1 MMRLLRVAVALPAL
15 LASPSVFAE
24 AESEPG
30 TVKQE
35 RTTATPIELV
45 RTLQAMQDQIAAGS
59 TDAHI
64 AQRALLAHI
73 DNQLMQQD
81 QAVWQETKNVRAA
94 VVFVLSGGRPSI
106 LRRLASIDSLDKK
119 DSVLVKG
126 ALAYVEGR
134 EVEAKRIL
142 NEVDIHLLPPIL
154 AGQIALVQSALI
166 VRDDPAKAVDLLDY
180 VRLQLPGTLVE
191 EAALR
196 REIFVVSQMKD
207 ANKFEALSRQY
218 LHRFRRSVYGGNFR
232 QRFAAALTRLEFA
245 KDEVKFSRLVSMLNE
260 LEPEGQR
267 ELYLLVA
274 RAALDQGQT
283 KAAILAADKAYD
295 MATADKVSAERAKL
309 YKAAASIVTVK
320 GFETAFEELQRI
332 NKASLPSNDA
342 ALLDTALSTASQIRR
357 GFESAKEEAAKARPV
372 ASAKEPPEAKYS
384 LPSISRA
391 QEAIGRV
398 DALFRKETR

>member
-1 MMRLLRVAVALPAL
+1 MRLLRVAVATPVLLLAAPAL
-15 LASPSVFAE
+15 AE
-24 AESEPG
+24 QRTEAAR
-30 TVKQE
+30 QE

-45 RTLQAMQDQIAAGS
+45 RTLQAMQDQIAGGS

-73 DNQLMQQD
+73 DGQLMEQEMQ
-81 QAVWQETKNVRAA
+81 VWRESKNVRAA

-106 LRRLASIDSLDKK
+106 LRKIVSLDTLEKS
-119 DSVLVKG
+119 DEALVKG

-134 EVEAKRIL
+134 EAEARRIL
-142 NEVDIHLLPPIL
+142 NEVDVHLLPPVL
-154 AGQIALVQSALI
+154 SGQIALVQSALI
-166 VRDDPAKAVDLLDY
+166 VRDDPAKAVALLDY

-196 REIFVVSQMKD
+196 REIFVVSQLKD
-207 ANKFEALSRQY
+207 VNKFEALARQY

-245 KDEVKFSRLVSMLNE
+245 KDETKFARLVSMLSE

-274 RAALDQGQT
+274 RAAIDQGQT
-283 KAAILAADKAYD
+283 KAAILASEKAYE
-295 MATADKVSAERAKL
+295 MAATDKVGATRARL

-320 GFETAFEELQRI
+320 GFDSGFEELQKI
-332 NKASLPSNDA
+332 DKGSLPPNDA
-342 ALLDTALSTASQIRR
+342 VLLDTALTTASQIRK
-357 GFESAKEEAAKARPV
+357 GFERPEKNAAKAQPSPSSSEV
-372 ASAKEPPEAKYS
+372 PEVKYS

-398 DALFRKETR
+398 DALFRKEDR

>member
-1 MMRLLRVAVALPAL
+1 MRLLRVVAALPVLLVAEPAL
-15 LASPSVFAE
+15 AE
-24 AESEPG
+24 AEPAAA
-30 TVKQE
+30 KQE
-35 RTTATPIELV
+35 KGAATPIELV

-64 AQRALLAHI
+64 AQRALLTHI
-73 DNQLMQQD
+73 DSQLMQQD
-81 QAVWQETKNVRAA
+81 QNAWQESKNVRAA

-106 LRRLASIDSLDKK
+106 LRKLASSGALEKK
-119 DSVLVKG
+119 DEILVKG

-134 EVEAKRIL
+134 EAEAKRIL

-166 VRDDPAKAVDLLDY
+166 VRDDPAKAVALLDY

-196 REIFVVSQMKD
+196 REIFVVSQLKD
-207 ANKFEALSRQY
+207 VRKFEALSRQY

-245 KDEVKFSRLVSMLNE
+245 KDEEKFSRLISMLSE

-267 ELYLLVA
+267 ELYLLIA
-274 RAALDQGQT
+274 RAAIDQGQT
-283 KAAILAADKAYD
+283 KAAILASEKAYE
-295 MATADKVSAERAKL
+295 MAATDKIGAARAKL

-320 GFETAFEELQRI
+320 GFESGFEELQKI
-332 NKASLPSNDA
+332 DKSSLPPNDA
-342 ALLDTALSTASQIRR
+342 ILLDTALSTASQIRK
-357 GFESAKEEAAKARPV
+357 GFERPKQETAKTKPALSVTEA
-372 ASAKEPPEAKYS
+372 PEAKYA

-391 QEAIGRV
+391 QDAIGRV